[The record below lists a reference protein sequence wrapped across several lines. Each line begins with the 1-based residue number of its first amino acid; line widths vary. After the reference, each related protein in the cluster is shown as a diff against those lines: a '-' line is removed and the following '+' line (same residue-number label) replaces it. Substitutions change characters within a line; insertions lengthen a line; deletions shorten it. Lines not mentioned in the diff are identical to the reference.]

1 MATAPITPLRTAL
14 LAASLMAT
22 LVHSTGVAADRDT
35 ERAALARLV
44 HELDALEPL
53 VQSAEAQAD
62 PDARVRFQYDWLRQ
76 DLARVRL
83 GIEEH
88 LNAPQ
93 AEPRQFPPLRGDYR
107 R

>member
-1 MATAPITPLRTAL
+1 MRILNLVVAL
-14 LAASLMAT
+14 MLCGSVVGSA
-22 LVHSTGVAADRDT
+22 HADGDS
-35 ERAALARLV
+35 ERRELTKLV
-44 HELDALEPL
+44 HELAVLEPL
-53 VQSAEAQAD
+53 IVKAELAAD

-88 LNAPQ
+88 INAPQ
-93 AEPRQFPPLRGDYR
+93 AEPRRFPPLRSDYR

>member
-1 MATAPITPLRTAL
+1 MHTAKSLPMRASCQVAGLLGAL
-14 LAASLMAT
+14 FLSSTVLAN
-22 LVHSTGVAADRDT
+22 ADA
-35 ERAALARLV
+35 ERQSLARLV

-53 VQSAEAQAD
+53 IRSAESQAD
-62 PDARVRFQYDWLRQ
+62 ADARVRFQYDWLRQ

-93 AEPRQFPPLRGDYR
+93 AEPRRFPPLRGDYR

>member
-1 MATAPITPLRTAL
+1 MRILNLVIAVMLSGSIVGSAYADGDSERRELTQ
-14 LAASLMAT
+14 LA
-22 LVHSTGVAADRDT
+22 
-35 ERAALARLV
+35 
-44 HELDALEPL
+44 HELAVLEPL
-53 VQSAEAQAD
+53 IVKAELAAD

-88 LNAPQ
+88 INAPQ
-93 AEPRQFPPLRGDYR
+93 AEPRRFPPLRGDYR

>member
-1 MATAPITPLRTAL
+1 MRIYTLVFALAIGSTPYTRAHADADNERRE
-14 LAASLMAT
+14 LAA
-22 LVHSTGVAADRDT
+22 
-35 ERAALARLV
+35 LV
-44 HELDALEPL
+44 HEMQVLEPL
-53 VQSAEAQAD
+53 IVKAELAAD

-88 LNAPQ
+88 INAPQ
-93 AEPRQFPPLRGDYR
+93 AEPRRFPPLRGDYR

>member
-1 MATAPITPLRTAL
+1 MRTLNLVIAL
-14 LAASLMAT
+14 MLCVSVVGSA
-22 LVHSTGVAADRDT
+22 HADGDG
-35 ERAALARLV
+35 ERRELTKLV
-44 HELDALEPL
+44 HELAVLEPL
-53 VQSAEAQAD
+53 IVKAELAAD

-88 LNAPQ
+88 INAPQ
-93 AEPRQFPPLRGDYR
+93 AEPWRFPPLRGDYR

>member
-1 MATAPITPLRTAL
+1 MRNFPIVTAL
-14 LAASLMAT
+14 AICCGSYTSA
-22 LVHSTGVAADRDT
+22 HADADT
-35 ERAALARLV
+35 ERRELARLA
-44 HELDALEPL
+44 HELEVLEPL
-53 VQSAEAQAD
+53 IVKAELVAD

-88 LNAPQ
+88 INAPQ
-93 AEPRQFPPLRGDYR
+93 AEPRRFPPLRGDYR